1 MNENRLV
8 AVLALAVLVPSA
20 LWAVRDFREGK
31 ARLLLFSRA
40 RSKVE
45 TTLAENPRKF
55 WGYSAFNLAVCLGLG
70 ALCVMLFFKP
80 VE

>member
-8 AVLALAVLVPSA
+8 AILACLILVPSA
-20 LWAVRDFREGK
+20 LWALRDFREGK
-31 ARLLLFSRA
+31 AKLLLFSRA
-40 RSKVE
+40 RSKIE
-45 TTLAENPRKF
+45 TTLADNPTKF
-55 WGYSAFNLAVCLGLG
+55 WRYSAFNLAVCLTLG